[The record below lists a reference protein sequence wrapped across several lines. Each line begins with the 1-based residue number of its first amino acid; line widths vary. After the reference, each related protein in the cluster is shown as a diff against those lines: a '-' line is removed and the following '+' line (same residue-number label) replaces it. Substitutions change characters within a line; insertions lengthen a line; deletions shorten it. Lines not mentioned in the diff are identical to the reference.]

1 MKPEL
6 LNANAIASALQT
18 SYWRVSVVDEIDS
31 TQNYLRTS
39 NPKSGELIAAEYQ
52 SAGRGRLDR
61 KFDAEKSSA
70 LLFSF
75 YFEPE
80 TLIKNFGYLTLLVG
94 ASVAAT
100 LNEITE
106 SNNFNCKW
114 PNDILFNGRKVA
126 GILAEKNNAGVI
138 VGIGINVSTSEA
150 ALPVAHATSIF
161 LATKL
166 ILDRNILLAV
176 VWTGALIGVALRV
189 FWVGAPRWLYVANYL
204 LLGWV
209 AIIYTPQLYEEG
221 GLWVLLPILI
231 GGLLYS
237 IGAIFY
243 ALKLPG
249 RNAKYFG
256 FHELFHVFVLA
267 AWISQYLAVSFAIY
281 RK

>member
-1 MKPEL
+1 MSQEIATTPPKLRGWLHL
-6 LNANAIASALQT
+6 LATPLVIVASL
-18 SYWRVSVVDEIDS
+18 VLFI
-31 TQNYLRTS
+31 L
-39 NPKSGELIAAEYQ
+39 SGESFKLAVALYSITAIMLFSVSAVYHRVPWVPAKKKIWRRWDHANINLLIAGSYTPFAV
-52 SAGRGRLDR
+52 
-61 KFDAEKSSA
+61 A
-70 LLFSF
+70 LL
-75 YFEPE
+75 
-80 TLIKNFGYLTLLVG
+80 
-94 ASVAAT
+94 
-100 LNEITE
+100 
-106 SNNFNCKW
+106 
-114 PNDILFNGRKVA
+114 DDR
-126 GILAEKNNAGVI
+126 
-138 VGIGINVSTSEA
+138 
-150 ALPVAHATSIF
+150 
-161 LATKL
+161 
-166 ILDRNILLAV
+166 DRNILLAV

-209 AIIYTPQLYEEG
+209 AVIYTPQLYKEG

-237 IGAIFY
+237 IGTIFY